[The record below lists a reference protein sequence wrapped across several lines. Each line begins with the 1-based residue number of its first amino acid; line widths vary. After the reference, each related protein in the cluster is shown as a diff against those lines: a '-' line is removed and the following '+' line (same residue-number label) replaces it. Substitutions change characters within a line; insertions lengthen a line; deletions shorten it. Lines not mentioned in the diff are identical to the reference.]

1 MNATKLLLLVLASII
16 SNKQSACVHLRHAH
30 SHTHSL
36 FASLYVH
43 ASLALLSRSLA
54 LSRAL
59 SLALSRSPLPLSVRP
74 TGLHALAHAPS
85 TGTLTLTLYV
95 PACTCMPLDVGVRS
109 LAAFYFILLKNKYAD
124 SSYFAACTLQKT
136 KKYFLLSEARAPV
149 HIHQISTG
157 GSRGG
162 DTAVQ

>member
-1 MNATKLLLLVLASII
+1 MPTLTRTLYLP
-16 SNKQSACVHLRHAH
+16 ACTCMPL
-30 SHTHSL
+30 SL
-36 FASLYVH
+36 S
-43 ASLALLSRSLA
+43 SLA
-54 LSRAL
+54 LSLSRARSLSL
-59 SLALSRSPLPLSVRP
+59 SLALSLPLSVRP